1 MGLYLHD
8 SVVLVT
14 GASRGLGAAT
24 ACAFARSGAKLA
36 LLGRDA
42 TRLEEVAARVRCSGG
57 EAIVVA
63 ADVHDWS
70 AIDAAVG
77 GIINR
82 WGRIDVL
89 VNAVGTKLEA
99 PVAETNL
106 SDALDLLKTNYLGPL
121 GCCRA
126 VLPTMRQQHSGY
138 IINVSS
144 VLGKRA
150 TPGRGAYAASK
161 AALNALTDALRVE
174 TPGENITITLVLPGR
189 LWEETEL
196 GRPKFAMSLE
206 EAASRIV
213 HCTQRPRREL
223 VLTHAAR
230 GLVWLNAWAPGL
242 VDRILRRVRDGG
254 G

>member
-1 MGLYLHD
+1 MGLCLRD

-24 ACAFARSGAKLA
+24 ACAFARSGARVA
-36 LLGRDA
+36 LIGRDVE
-42 TRLEEVAARVRCSGG
+42 RLEEVAAEVRCSGG
-57 EAIVVA
+57 EALVLT
-63 ADVHDWS
+63 ADVHDWL
-70 AIDAAVG
+70 AVDAAVG
-77 GIINR
+77 SIINS

-89 VNAVGTKLEA
+89 VNAVGAKVEALVAQTDLSEALE
-99 PVAETNL
+99 
-106 SDALDLLKTNYLGPL
+106 LLKTNYLGPL

-126 VLPTMRQQHSGY
+126 VLPTMRQQHSGH
-138 IINVSS
+138 IINISS

-174 TPGENITITLVLPGR
+174 TASWGITITLVSPGR
-189 LWEETEL
+189 IWDESERLPP
-196 GRPKFAMSLE
+196 RFAMNVE

-213 HCTQRPRREL
+213 RCTQRPRREL

-230 GLVWLNAWAPGL
+230 GLVWMNTLAPGL
-242 VDRILRRVRDGG
+242 VDRILRRIRDSHG
-254 G
+254 